1 MTPHAHVYSTPWL
14 MLVADNRRRV
24 LLCACGA
31 TKLAGTVNETQFDA
45 DARRSCL
52 RAALTGAGLT
62 RVADVGALR
71 APRVH
76 G

>member
-1 MTPHAHVYSTPWL
+1 MTHAHVYSTPWL
-14 MLVADNRRRV
+14 MLVAGVRRRV

-31 TKLAGTVNETQFDA
+31 TQTVTPTNAAQFDA
-45 DARRSCL
+45 DAHRSCL